1 MPQRKNTK
9 PCDALKEAAMFTTLI
24 SVAQLNALQ
33 ASGASLAVFDCTF
46 DLMNPLAGHAQYVDQ
61 HIASAQHADLDQHL
75 ATHDADLRVNGGRHP
90 LPQREV
96 FAAWLQSVGINHNTQ
111 VVVYDRN
118 GMNYCGR
125 LWWMLKW
132 CGHEAVAVL
141 DGGFQAW
148 VAAGGAVT
156 SGEEVASTHGNFSL
170 REPLLQ
176 LVHATTVAQ
185 HLNDG
190 AQTIVDARG
199 TPRYRG
205 EVEPLDP
212 VAGHIPGALNRPFNT
227 NLNADGF
234 FKNADELRAEFA
246 ALLGNA
252 KPETVVH
259 HCGSGV
265 SAVPNV
271 LAMELAGLGRTALY
285 AGSWSEWCNTPGLP
299 CEKS

>member
-1 MPQRKNTK
+1 MSSLNT
-9 PCDALKEAAMFTTLI
+9 FTTLI
-24 SVAQLNALQ
+24 SVAQLQALQ
-33 ASGASLAVFDCTF
+33 AQDHLPIKVFDCTS
-46 DLMNPLAGHAQYVDQ
+46 DLMNPAAGHTQFVEQ
-61 HIASAQHADLDQHL
+61 HIAGAMHANLDKDLS
-75 ATHDADLRVNGGRHP
+75 THDDAIRVNGGRHP

-96 FAAWLQSVGINHNTQ
+96 FAAWLQSVGVSNDTQ

-132 CGHEAVAVL
+132 CGHNAVAAL
-141 DGGFQAW
+141 DGGLQAW
-148 VAAGGAVT
+148 AAAGGSIA
-156 SGEEVASTHGNFSL
+156 SGGAPAQTNGNFAL
-170 REPLLQ
+170 REPLVT
-176 LVHATTVAQ
+176 LVNTVTVSA

-190 AQTIVDARG
+190 THTIVDARAA
-199 TPRYRG
+199 PRYRG

-212 VAGHIPGALNRPFNT
+212 VAGHIPGALNRPFNS
-227 NLNADGF
+227 NLNAAGF
-234 FKNADELRAEFA
+234 FKSPEELRAEFV
-246 ALLGNA
+246 ALLGNTNPA
-252 KPETVVH
+252 NVVH

-271 LAMELAGLGRTALY
+271 LAMEVAGLGRSALY

>member
-1 MPQRKNTK
+1 MY
-9 PCDALKEAAMFTTLI
+9 TTLI
-24 SVAQLNALQ
+24 SVAQLQALQ
-33 ASGASLAVFDCTF
+33 HSNTPLLVFDGSF
-46 DLMNPLAGHAQYVDQ
+46 DLMQPSAGHAQYLQQ
-61 HIASAQHADLDQHL
+61 HIVGALHADLDQHL
-75 ATHDADLRVNGGRHP
+75 STHDAHISVNKGRHP

-96 FAAWLQSVGINHNTQ
+96 FAQWLNRMGLHNDTQ

-141 DGGFQAW
+141 DGGLQAW
-148 VAAGGAVT
+148 LSAGGAT
-156 SGEEVASTHGNFSL
+156 ASGEETPPASGSFRL
-170 REPLLQ
+170 QPPLVQ
-176 LVHATTVAQ
+176 LVDTARVAAQ
-185 HLNDG
+185 LNDPQ
-190 AQTIVDARG
+190 QTLIDARG
-199 TPRYRG
+199 APRYRG

-212 VAGHIPGALNRPFNT
+212 VAGHIPGALNRPFNS
-227 NLNADGF
+227 NLNEHGF
-234 FKNADELRAEFA
+234 FKSAAQLRAEFEQ
-246 ALLGNA
+246 LLGTRA
-252 KPETVVH
+252 ASSVVH

-271 LAMELAGLGRTALY
+271 LAMEVAGLGRTALY

>member
-1 MPQRKNTK
+1 MYT
-9 PCDALKEAAMFTTLI
+9 ALI
-24 SVAQLNALQ
+24 STAQLQALQ
-33 ASGASLAVFDCTF
+33 ASGAPLAVFDCTF
-46 DLMNPLAGHAQYVDQ
+46 DLMNPATGHAQFLEQ
-61 HIASAQHADLDQHL
+61 HIAGAQHADLDEHL
-75 ATHDADLRVNGGRHP
+75 ATHDPALRVNGGRHP

-96 FAAWLQSVGINHNTQ
+96 LAAWLQSVGVNHDTQ

-141 DGGFQAW
+141 DGSLQAW

-156 SGEEVASTHGNFSL
+156 SGEAAQNSLGNFAL
-170 REPLLQ
+170 REPLVK
-176 LVHATTVAQ
+176 LVNTQTVVQ

-190 AQTIVDARG
+190 QQTIIDARG
-199 TPRYRG
+199 APRYRG

-234 FKNADELRAEFA
+234 FKSADELRTEFA

-252 KPETVVH
+252 KAEHVVH

-271 LAMELAGLGRTALY
+271 LAMEVAGLGPTALY

>member
-1 MPQRKNTK
+1 LIVKKVFMY
-9 PCDALKEAAMFTTLI
+9 TTLI
-24 SVAQLNALQ
+24 SVSQLKTLQ
-33 ASGASLAVFDCTF
+33 SSSTPFIVFDCTF
-46 DLMNPLAGHAQYVDQ
+46 DLMQPTLGHQHYLEQ
-61 HIASAQHADLDQHL
+61 HIAGALHADLDQHL
-75 ATHDADLRVNGGRHP
+75 ATHDEAKRVNKGRHP
-90 LPQREV
+90 LPKREV
-96 FAAWLQSVGINHNTQ
+96 FTRWLSSMGVTNDMQ

-132 CGHEAVAVL
+132 CGHNAVAVL

-148 VAAGGAVT
+148 AGAGGAIASGTEKPHASADFTLKDPLVT
-156 SGEEVASTHGNFSL
+156 
-170 REPLLQ
+170 
-176 LVHATTVAQ
+176 LVDTTTVAAN
-185 HLNDG
+185 LNNS

-199 TPRYRG
+199 APRYRG

-227 NLNADGF
+227 NLNEQGF
-234 FKNADELRAEFA
+234 FKSSEQLREEFS
-246 ALLGNA
+246 ALLGTRGA
-252 KPETVVH
+252 DTVVH

-271 LAMELAGLGRTALY
+271 LAMEVAGLGRSALY

>member
-1 MPQRKNTK
+1 MSTTT
-9 PCDALKEAAMFTTLI
+9 FTTLI
-24 SVAQLNALQ
+24 SVAQLQALQ
-33 ASGASLAVFDCTF
+33 AQGAPIQVFDCTS
-46 DLMNPLAGHAQYVDQ
+46 DLMNPAAGHAQFVEQ
-61 HIASAQHADLDQHL
+61 HIAGAMHANLDQHL
-75 ATHDADLRVNGGRHP
+75 STHDEAIRVNGGRHP
-90 LPQREV
+90 LPKREV
-96 FAAWLQSVGINHNTQ
+96 FAVWLQSVGVNHDTQ

-132 CGHEAVAVL
+132 CGHNAVAAL
-141 DGGFQAW
+141 DGGLQAW
-148 VAAGGAVT
+148 AAGGGAIA
-156 SGEEVASTHGNFSL
+156 SGEAPAKTNGNFAL
-170 REPLLQ
+170 REPLVT
-176 LVHATTVAQ
+176 LVDTATLSA

-190 AQTIVDARG
+190 TQTILDARA

-212 VAGHIPGALNRPFNT
+212 VAGHIPGALNRPFNS
-227 NLNADGF
+227 NLNAAGF
-234 FKNADELRAEFA
+234 FKSAEELRAEFA
-246 ALLGNA
+246 ALLGNTNPA
-252 KPETVVH
+252 NVVH

-271 LAMELAGLGRTALY
+271 LAMEVAGLGRSRLY

>member
-1 MPQRKNTK
+1 MH
-9 PCDALKEAAMFTTLI
+9 TTLI
-24 SVAQLNALQ
+24 SVAQLQALQ
-33 ASGASLAVFDCTF
+33 TSGTPLAVFDCTF
-46 DLMNPLAGHAQYVDQ
+46 DLMNPAAGHAAFVEQ
-61 HIASAQHADLDQHL
+61 HIAGAQHADLDEHL
-75 ATHDADLRVNGGRHP
+75 ATHDPALRVNAGRHP
-90 LPQREV
+90 LPQRDV
-96 FAAWLQSVGINHNTQ
+96 FAAWLQSVGVNTDTQ

-141 DGGFQAW
+141 DGGLQAW
-148 VAAGGAVT
+148 VAAGGALA
-156 SGEEVASTHGNFSL
+156 SGEATENTHGNFAL
-170 REPLLQ
+170 REPLVK
-176 LVHATTVAQ
+176 LVDTATVAA
-185 HLNDG
+185 HLNDSQ
-190 AQTIVDARG
+190 QTIIDARG
-199 TPRYRG
+199 APRYRG

-227 NLNADGF
+227 NLNEQGF
-234 FKNADELRAEFA
+234 FKSADELRAEFA

-252 KPETVVH
+252 KADTVVH

-271 LAMELAGLGRTALY
+271 LAMEVAGLGRTALY

>member
-1 MPQRKNTK
+1 MHTP
-9 PCDALKEAAMFTTLI
+9 LI
-24 SVAQLNALQ
+24 SVAQLQALQ
-33 ASGASLAVFDCTF
+33 ASGAPLAVFDCTF
-46 DLMNPLAGHAQYVDQ
+46 DLMNPTAGHAQFLEQ
-61 HIASAQHADLDQHL
+61 HITGAQHADLDEHL
-75 ATHDADLRVNGGRHP
+75 ATHEPALRVNGGRHP

-96 FAAWLQSVGINHNTQ
+96 FAAWLQSVGMNNDTQ

-132 CGHEAVAVL
+132 CGHDAVAVL

-148 VAAGGAVT
+148 LDAGGVVAE
-156 SGEEVASTHGNFSL
+156 GEAAHTTHGNFAL
-170 REPLLQ
+170 RAPLVP
-176 LVHATTVAQ
+176 LVNTTTVAQ
-185 HLNDG
+185 HLNNG
-190 AQTIVDARG
+190 QQTLIDARG
-199 TPRYRG
+199 APRYRG

-227 NLNADGF
+227 NLNAQGF
-234 FKNADELRAEFA
+234 FKSAEELRAEFA
-246 ALLGNA
+246 ALLGQTPA
-252 KPETVVH
+252 EHVVH

-271 LAMELAGLGRTALY
+271 LAMEVAGLGRTALY

>member
-1 MPQRKNTK
+1 MH
-9 PCDALKEAAMFTTLI
+9 TTLI
-24 SVAQLNALQ
+24 SIAQLQALQ
-33 ASGASLAVFDCTF
+33 TSGTPLAVFDCTF
-46 DLMNPLAGHAQYVDQ
+46 DLMNPPAGHAAFVEQ
-61 HIASAQHADLDQHL
+61 HIAGAQHADLDEHL
-75 ATHDADLRVNGGRHP
+75 ATHDPALRVNGGRHP
-90 LPQREV
+90 LPQRDV
-96 FAAWLQSVGINHNTQ
+96 FAAWLQSVGVNTDTQ

-141 DGGFQAW
+141 DGGLQAW
-148 VAAGGAVT
+148 VAAGGAVA
-156 SGEEVASTHGNFSL
+156 SGEAAENSPGNFAL
-170 REPLLQ
+170 REPLVK
-176 LVHATTVAQ
+176 LVDTATVAA
-185 HLNDG
+185 HLNNG
-190 AQTIVDARG
+190 QQTIIDARG
-199 TPRYRG
+199 APRYRG

-227 NLNADGF
+227 NLNEQGF
-234 FKNADELRAEFA
+234 FKSADELRAEFA

-252 KPETVVH
+252 KADTVVH

-271 LAMELAGLGRTALY
+271 LAMEVAGLGRTALY

>member
-1 MPQRKNTK
+1 
-9 PCDALKEAAMFTTLI
+9 MFTTLI
-24 SVAQLNALQ
+24 SVAQLQNLQ
-33 ASGASLAVFDCTF
+33 ANGTPLAVFDCTF
-46 DLMNPLAGHAQYVDQ
+46 DLMNPPAGHAQFVEQ
-61 HIASAQHADLDQHL
+61 HIAGAQHADLDEHL
-75 ATHDADLRVNGGRHP
+75 ATHDPALRVNGGRHP
-90 LPQREV
+90 LPQRDV
-96 FAAWLQSVGINHNTQ
+96 FAAWLQSVGVNNDTQ

-132 CGHEAVAVL
+132 CGHDAVAVL

-148 VAAGGAVT
+148 VVAGGAVA
-156 SGEEVASTHGNFSL
+156 SGDAHADTQGHFEL
-170 REPLLQ
+170 REPLVT
-176 LVHATTVAQ
+176 LVDTTTVAQ
-185 HLNDG
+185 RLNNG
-190 AQTIVDARG
+190 TQTIIDARG
-199 TPRYRG
+199 APRYRG

-227 NLNADGF
+227 NLDEQGF
-234 FKNADELRAEFA
+234 FKKPEALRAEFA
-246 ALLGNA
+246 TLLGHASAHN
-252 KPETVVH
+252 VVH

-271 LAMELAGLGRTALY
+271 LAMEVAGFGRTALY

>member
-1 MPQRKNTK
+1 
-9 PCDALKEAAMFTTLI
+9 MFTTLI
-24 SVAQLNALQ
+24 SVAQLKALQ
-33 ASGASLAVFDCTF
+33 TSGSPLVLFDCTF
-46 DLMNPLAGHAQYVDQ
+46 DLMNPPAGRAQYVEQ
-61 HIASAQHADLDQHL
+61 HIAGARHADLDQHL
-75 ATHDADLRVNGGRHP
+75 ATHDVSKRVNGGRHP

-96 FAAWLQSVGINHNTQ
+96 FAAWLQSVGVNQDTQ

-132 CGHEAVAVL
+132 CGHNAVAVL

-148 VAAGGAVT
+148 LAAGGAVA
-156 SGEEVASTHGNFSL
+156 SGEATHTMHATGNFAL
-170 REPLLQ
+170 REPLQ
-176 LVHATTVAQ
+176 KLVDTATVSA
-185 HLNDG
+185 HLGDG
-190 AQTIVDARG
+190 TQTLIDARG
-199 TPRYRG
+199 APRYRG

-227 NLNADGF
+227 NLKADGF
-234 FKNADELRAEFA
+234 FKSADELRAEFA

-252 KPETVVH
+252 KAESVVH

-271 LAMELAGLGRTALY
+271 LAMEVAGLGRTALY
-285 AGSWSEWCNTPGLP
+285 AGSWSEWCNTPDLP
-299 CEKS
+299 CEKSGT